1 VATYDREAITA
12 FAEVFETARQ
22 QLEDIRDTMLVP
34 EVNDD
39 DFGESWHDEGG
50 EFIQQVEKIELDLG
64 NLADIME
71 HLGLSMI
78 DSANRVQAAES
89 EQAERLNRFSGDIA
103 DVGTGA

>member
-34 EVNDD
+34 EVSDD

-50 EFIQQVEKIELDLG
+50 RFIQQIEKIELDLG

-71 HLGLSMI
+71 HLGMSMI
-78 DSANRVQAAES
+78 DSANHMQAAETN
-89 EQAERLNRFSGDIA
+89 QAERLSRFSGDVA